1 MISKQELRLIKSLQS
16 KKHRDDAGLF
26 LVEGEKSLAEVL
38 QSDWEVALV
47 LATTEFI
54 IRYSAFKNN
63 RNSKIIEAD
72 RELLRKYGT
81 LSSNDAGIAIVK
93 IPAKQKYTE
102 PTDRLVLAV
111 ENLQDPGNL
120 GTLLRIADWY
130 GLKEILLSNG
140 SVDVYN
146 PKVIQASM
154 GSFLRVKV
162 FYSELESIFL
172 NRKIPLSGTFVNGR
186 KIYETTLP
194 DHGYILLGNESKGIS
209 GKLSDLVEL
218 KLAVPRF
225 GEAESLNVAVAAA
238 VVLDNFKRSGK
249 SI

>member
-1 MISKQELRLIKSLQS
+1 MISKQELKLIKSLQS

-38 QSDWEVALV
+38 QSDWEVELV

-54 IRYSAFKNN
+54 IHYSAIKNK
-63 RNSKIIEAD
+63 RNSRIIEAD
-72 RELLRKYGT
+72 RELLRKSGT
-81 LSSNDAGIAIVK
+81 LASNDAGIAVVK
-93 IPAKQKYTE
+93 IPGKQKYTE

-130 GLKEILLSNG
+130 GLKEILLSAG

-154 GSFLRVKV
+154 GSFLRINVY
-162 FYSELESIFL
+162 YSDLEPLLRRRS
-172 NRKIPLSGTFVNGR
+172 IPLAGTFPDGQN
-186 KIYETTLP
+186 IHESDLP
-194 DHGYILLGNESKGIS
+194 EEGYILLGNESKGIS
-209 GKLSDLVEL
+209 DELSGLVDL
-218 KLAVPRF
+218 KLAVPRY
-225 GEAESLNVAVAAA
+225 GGAESLNVAVAAA
-238 VVLDNFKRSGK
+238 VVLDNFKRPGR
-249 SI
+249 